1 MKQINAVSL
10 ARRLGAL
17 LFGVSTTE
25 LFVRR
30 SLQITGPTEVT
41 PDDWS
46 FRGTS
51 RLFSDQH

>member
-10 ARRLGAL
+10 ARRPGAL